1 MQRGP
6 VCLAESERVRFF
18 YCWGTGESGRERLL
32 WFSERWKWGLLFC
45 ELDDDRSV
53 RIEKARNEEK

>member
-18 YCWGTGESGRERLL
+18 IAGELGRVGERGGKNQSWGAAAAPLE
-32 WFSERWKWGLLFC
+32 KIGLGHF
-45 ELDDDRSV
+45 
-53 RIEKARNEEK
+53 

>member
-1 MQRGP
+1 
-6 VCLAESERVRFF
+6 LAESERVRFF